1 MKADHV
7 EYFDA
12 TPPVGLPVFWYP
24 RGRKDEST
32 IPQNGVVAVGYSKG
46 VCDISVLPK
55 QDGAV
60 EYVEHVFHLSD
71 PRVHSASNP
80 TLLSRAA
87 EERGCWEF
95 TPVAQMYLDSL
106 KKPVAKAKA

>member
-1 MKADHV
+1 MRASHA
-7 EYFDA
+7 EYYDDTA
-12 TPPVGLPVFWYP
+12 AVGLQVFWYP
-24 RGRKDEST
+24 RGRKDHNT
-32 IPQNGVVAVGYSKG
+32 IPQNGWVAVGYSKG

-60 EYVEHVFHLSD
+60 EFVEHVFHIGD
-71 PRVHSASNP
+71 PRVHSSSNP

-95 TPVAQMYLDSL
+95 TPVAQMFLDMQ
-106 KKPVAKAKA
+106 KKPAPKAKV